1 MITWLALLE
10 RLINQ
15 IALFLTLVGRDPPQ
29 GGGYVWPH
37 HPTFKPWADSMTGMT
52 PGVGCGIMSNI
63 LSNMINEPV
72 AGLCEICF
80 NLPLIEAA
88 EPV

>member
-15 IALFLTLVGRDPPQ
+15 IPLFLTLVGQDPPQ
-29 GGGYVWPH
+29 GGGCVC
-37 HPTFKPWADSMTGMT
+37 PTIPPSNLGSSMTGMT
-52 PGVGCGIMSNI
+52 AGVGCGIMSNI
-63 LSNMINEPV
+63 LTNMIDEPV
-72 AGLCEICF
+72 GTVEICF

-88 EPV
+88 GPL

>member
-15 IALFLTLVGRDPPQ
+15 ITLFLTLVGRDPPQ
-29 GGGYVWPH
+29 GGGYVC
-37 HPTFKPWADSMTGMT
+37 PTIPPSNLGTSMRGMTGMT

-63 LSNMINEPV
+63 LSNMVNEPV
-72 AGLCEICF
+72 AGHC
-80 NLPLIEAA
+80 
-88 EPV
+88 